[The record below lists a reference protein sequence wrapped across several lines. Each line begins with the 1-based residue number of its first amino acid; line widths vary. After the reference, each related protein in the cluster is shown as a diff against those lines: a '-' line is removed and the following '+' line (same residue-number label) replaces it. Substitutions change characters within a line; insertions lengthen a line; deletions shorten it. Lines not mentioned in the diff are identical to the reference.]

1 MTREIDALTEVAL
14 INEDLKASEECIDQL
29 TNEIKTLK
37 EEIRTLKSENA
48 NQEKKDPDTITIVL
62 KMKAEL
68 KDKEKLI
75 KTLQKNNDEI
85 NADLEKVVKAK
96 STLEDSV
103 LQLQDL
109 VKKQESQYLET
120 LQKHDDSL
128 NAVKKEVIRKI
139 LFTLY
144 DVIHRENILK

>member
-1 MTREIDALTEVAL
+1 LTREIDALTEVAL